1 MQIKQYQTTKYIMG
15 NGALR
20 EVQRWKDKKIGL
32 VVDENVLKA
41 LQLETKLFDELLK
54 DCDYE
59 VLCNMPQEPTTE
71 LLEPAIRKAQRF
83 DPDVFVAIGGG
94 SVLDSAKVLWLFT
107 EFPDYTWEQA
117 FAPYAVESF
126 TKEKELI
133 AIPTTSG
140 TGSETTGCALRIQRK
155 ESVWF

>member
-54 DCDYE
+54 D
-59 VLCNMPQEPTTE
+59 
-71 LLEPAIRKAQRF
+71 
-83 DPDVFVAIGGG
+83 
-94 SVLDSAKVLWLFT
+94 
-107 EFPDYTWEQA
+107 
-117 FAPYAVESF
+117 
-126 TKEKELI
+126 
-133 AIPTTSG
+133 
-140 TGSETTGCALRIQRK
+140 
-155 ESVWF
+155 

>member
-59 VLCNMPQEPTTE
+59 AVSYTHLDVYKRQEESYNRKPP
-71 LLEPAIRKAQRF
+71 EPHENSAQ
-83 DPDVFVAIGGG
+83 
-94 SVLDSAKVLWLFT
+94 
-107 EFPDYTWEQA
+107 
-117 FAPYAVESF
+117 
-126 TKEKELI
+126 
-133 AIPTTSG
+133 
-140 TGSETTGCALRIQRK
+140 
-155 ESVWF
+155 

>member
-71 LLEPAIRKAQRF
+71 LLEPEIAANQNPQCNSQAGTAPRPPCQCQLGAL
-83 DPDVFVAIGGG
+83 VFHG
-94 SVLDSAKVLWLFT
+94 
-107 EFPDYTWEQA
+107 
-117 FAPYAVESF
+117 YA
-126 TKEKELI
+126 
-133 AIPTTSG
+133 
-140 TGSETTGCALRIQRK
+140 
-155 ESVWF
+155 